1 MSINLLIAHQRVIN
15 SVQKEYN
22 LSTKNKTGDL
32 TRLNKNLA
40 KAKIQAISNLD
51 ASIECDGKGKVIATV
66 KIREAE
72 GKAKA
77 FSYVVYDCHNT
88 NPSKRYADKERTE
101 LVSRR
106 IGEKC
111 EGKHQKNALARIQRG
126 LGIPTEDKKQSKKK
140 YSADAKASDTEKR
153 ITTLEEK
160 IDLLIAMQSKK

>member
-1 MSINLLIAHQRVIN
+1 MT
-15 SVQKEYN
+15 
-22 LSTKNKTGDL
+22 TKNKTGDI

-51 ASIECDGKGKVIATV
+51 ASIECNGKGKVIATV

-77 FSYVVYDCHNT
+77 FGYVVYDCNNT
-88 NPSKRYADKERTE
+88 NPSRKYKAGEERIE
-101 LVSRR
+101 ENLVSRR

-126 LGIPTEDKKQSKKK
+126 LGIPTEDKKQSKKR
-140 YSADAKASDTEKR
+140 YSADAKPSELKAIIKEALSEL
-153 ITTLEEK
+153 LEE
-160 IDLLIAMQSKK
+160 MNSKK

>member
-1 MSINLLIAHQRVIN
+1 M
-15 SVQKEYN
+15 
-22 LSTKNKTGDL
+22 STKTTTGDL

-40 KAKIQAISNLD
+40 KAKIQTIGNFD

-88 NPSKRYADKERTE
+88 NPSKKYKTGITKEERTE
-101 LVSRR
+101 ANLVSRR
-106 IGEKC
+106 IGDKC

-140 YSADAKASDTEKR
+140 YTGDAKASDTKR
-153 ITTLEEK
+153 IDTLEEK
-160 IDLLIAMQSKK
+160 LDLVIAMMQSKK